1 MWRKVVELF
10 QENLL
15 DDGQSKIKLLKL
27 LANLY
32 HYTQMQYVNP
42 DNFPAFVDFSFRT

>member
-10 QENLL
+10 QETLF
-15 DDGQSKIKLLKL
+15 DDAQSKIKLLKL

-32 HYTQMQYVNP
+32 HYTQMQCVNP
-42 DNFPAFVDFSFRT
+42 DNSSAFVEFSFRT

>member
-10 QENLL
+10 RENLF
-15 DDGQSKIKLLKL
+15 DDVQSKIKLLKL

-42 DNFPAFVDFSFRT
+42 DNSSVFVDFSFRT